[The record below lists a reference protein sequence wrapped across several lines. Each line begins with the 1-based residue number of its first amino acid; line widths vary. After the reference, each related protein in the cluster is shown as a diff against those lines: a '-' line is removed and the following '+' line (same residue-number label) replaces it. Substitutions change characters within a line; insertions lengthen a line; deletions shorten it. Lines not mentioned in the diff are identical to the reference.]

1 MHNAIGGLQLVRL
14 RLLGHSPPMLLAL
27 VLAVLTPVVPQER
40 SLLNAL
46 VGKAPVLTPE
56 QRQQGARRA
65 AANAAC
71 HRRFMGQDYWPQPAI
86 WKVADTDTSIFLFGT
101 IHVLPYDF
109 DWRTVQLD
117 RIVKEAGSLIVE
129 GGAVPTVQPITPSG
143 LPPVVERLDGEARTL
158 WRGMLAMLS
167 EESGAAFDALPTW
180 KVAQQIDATA
190 RRRRAPPLDAGADNQ
205 LMIIFKGS
213 NKRVEAIEDS
223 AAVDG
228 TLSAVSEVEQRR
240 VLKAQL
246 QDVARPR
253 PITERM
259 ALFHRWARGQS
270 LDANPGRVTQSG
282 MLSNRL
288 LDRRNSA
295 WADTI
300 AGRMKEPGTVL
311 VAVGAGH
318 FEGER
323 SLLAELAERGLQAER
338 VSPVGQPRSRNAWI
352 PVATSW
358 DACSDYLMGN
368 KPIPAGDE

>member
-1 MHNAIGGLQLVRL
+1 MFL
-14 RLLGHSPPMLLAL
+14 SLAF
-27 VLAVLTPVVPQER
+27 AVLTPAVPQER
-40 SLLNAL
+40 SLLDAL

-56 QRQQGARRA
+56 QRQRAARRA

-71 HRRFMGQDYWPQPAI
+71 HRRYMGQDYWPQPAI
-86 WKVADTDTSIFLFGT
+86 WKVADADTSIFLFGT

-109 DWRTVQLD
+109 DWRTAQLD
-117 RIVKEAGSLIVE
+117 KIVKEAGSLIVE
-129 GGAVPTVQPITPSG
+129 GGAVPTGQPVMPSG
-143 LPPVVERLDGEARTL
+143 LPPVVDRLEGEARTL
-158 WRGMLAMLS
+158 WRGMLAMLP
-167 EESGAAFDALPTW
+167 EENGAAFDALPTW

-205 LMIIFKGS
+205 LMVTFKNSG
-213 NKRVEAIEDS
+213 KRVEAIEDS

-228 TLSAVSEVEQRR
+228 TLSSVPEVEQRR
-240 VLKAQL
+240 VLTAQL

-253 PITERM
+253 SINERM

-270 LDANPGRVTQSG
+270 LDANHERVRQSG
-282 MLSNRL
+282 KLGNRL

-318 FEGER
+318 FQGER
-323 SLLAELAERGLQAER
+323 SLLAELAKRGLQAER
-338 VSPVGQPRSRNAWI
+338 VSPVGQPRSRNTWI

-368 KPIPAGDE
+368 KPIPVGSE